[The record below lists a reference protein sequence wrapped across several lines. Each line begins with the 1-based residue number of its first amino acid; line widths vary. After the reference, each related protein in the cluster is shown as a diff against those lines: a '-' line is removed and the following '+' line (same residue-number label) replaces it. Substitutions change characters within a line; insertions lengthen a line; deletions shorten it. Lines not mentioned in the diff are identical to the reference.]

1 MSKASALFFSWLVA
15 LISSLSVL
23 FIGEVMGQTPCILCW
38 FQRAFMFPLVLILGV
53 ALYRSDAGGWRYAL
67 PVALTGW
74 LIAVYHTLL
83 YTGLIPKAIEPCGAG
98 PSCTDSNMMIFQV
111 VPIPLLSVL
120 VFSLIIFLLL
130 IVRKGS
136 THE

>member
-1 MSKASALFFSWLVA
+1 
-15 LISSLSVL
+15 
-23 FIGEVMGQTPCILCW
+23 
-38 FQRAFMFPLVLILGV
+38 MFPLVLILGV

-83 YTGLIPKAIEPCGAG
+83 YGGFIPKAIEPCGAG
-98 PSCTDSNMMIFQV
+98 PSCTDSNMMILQV
-111 VPIPLLSVL
+111 IPIPLLSVL

-136 THE
+136 INE